1 MIRANARRVVALM
14 ALTQALDALQY
25 RTIADIDDAVV
36 TGLETLIGRGAT
48 EDDIKSI
55 LSGYV
60 EDNFTKR
67 LLPAARH
74 LRRQR
79 MEVGQ

>member
-1 MIRANARRVVALM
+1 MTTIDATPF
-14 ALTQALDALQY
+14 TQALDAMQY
-25 RTIADIDDAVV
+25 RTIADIDDEVV
-36 TGLETLIGRGAT
+36 TGLEIFIGRGAT
-48 EDDIKSI
+48 EDDIKAI
-55 LSGYV
+55 LRGYV

-79 MEVGQ
+79 QEAA

>member
-1 MIRANARRVVALM
+1 MTTIDATPF
-14 ALTQALDALQY
+14 TQALDAMQY
-25 RTIADIDDAVV
+25 RTIADIDDEVV
-36 TGLETLIGRGAT
+36 TGLEIFIGRGAT
-48 EDDIKSI
+48 EDDIKAI
-55 LSGYV
+55 LRGYV

-79 MEVGQ
+79 QEAGQ

>member
-1 MIRANARRVVALM
+1 MKTIDATL
-14 ALTQALDALQY
+14 LTQALDALQY
-25 RTIADIDDAVV
+25 RTIDDIDDDVV
-36 TGLETLIGRGAT
+36 TGLETLLGRGAT
-48 EDDIKSI
+48 EDDIKAI

-60 EDNFTKR
+60 EDNFTRR

-79 MEVGQ
+79 QEAQ

>member
-1 MIRANARRVVALM
+1 MKTIDATP
-14 ALTQALDALQY
+14 LTQALDALQY

-48 EDDIKSI
+48 EEDIKAI

-79 MEVGQ
+79 QEANQ

>member
-1 MIRANARRVVALM
+1 MKTIDATPF
-14 ALTQALDALQY
+14 TQALDAMQY
-25 RTIADIDDAVV
+25 RTIADIDDEVV
-36 TGLETLIGRGAT
+36 TGLEIFIGRGAT
-48 EDDIKSI
+48 DDDIKAI
-55 LSGYV
+55 LRGYV

-79 MEVGQ
+79 QEAGQ

>member
-1 MIRANARRVVALM
+1 MTKTLDTSP
-14 ALTQALDALQY
+14 LTQALDALQY
-25 RTIADIDDAVV
+25 RTVADIDDDVV

-48 EDDIKSI
+48 EDDIKAI
-55 LSGYV
+55 LGNYV

-79 MEVGQ
+79 MEAP

>member
-1 MIRANARRVVALM
+1 MTTIDATPF
-14 ALTQALDALQY
+14 TQALDAMQY
-25 RTIADIDDAVV
+25 RTIADIDDEVV
-36 TGLETLIGRGAT
+36 TGLEIFIGRGAT
-48 EDDIKSI
+48 EDDIKAI
-55 LSGYV
+55 LRGYV

>member
-1 MIRANARRVVALM
+1 MKAIDATP
-14 ALTQALDALQY
+14 LTQALDALQY
-25 RTIADIDDAVV
+25 RTIADIDDDVV

-79 MEVGQ
+79 QEAGA

>member
-1 MIRANARRVVALM
+1 MSKTIDATP
-14 ALTQALDALQY
+14 LTQAPDALQY
-25 RTIADIDDAVV
+25 RTIADIDDDVV
-36 TGLETLIGRGAT
+36 TGVETLIGRGAT
-48 EDDIKSI
+48 EDDIKTI

-60 EDNFTKR
+60 EDNFTRR

-79 MEVGQ
+79 QEAQ

>member
-1 MIRANARRVVALM
+1 MKF
-14 ALTQALDALQY
+14 LTTTGLGSEIVEVSY
-25 RTIADIDDAVV
+25 DIDDDVV

-48 EDDIKSI
+48 EDDIKVI

-60 EDNFTKR
+60 EDNFTRR

-79 MEVGQ
+79 QEAGQ

>member
-1 MIRANARRVVALM
+1 MTTIDATPF
-14 ALTQALDALQY
+14 TQALDAMQY
-25 RTIADIDDAVV
+25 RTIADIDDEVV
-36 TGLETLIGRGAT
+36 TGLEIFIGRGAT
-48 EDDIKSI
+48 EDDIKAI
-55 LSGYV
+55 LRGYV

-79 MEVGQ
+79 MEAGQ

>member
-1 MIRANARRVVALM
+1 MKTIDATP
-14 ALTQALDALQY
+14 LTQALDALQS
-25 RTIADIDDAVV
+25 RTIADSDDDVV

-48 EDDIKSI
+48 EDDIKAI

-79 MEVGQ
+79 QEAGQ

>member
-1 MIRANARRVVALM
+1 MVNTAMTKTIDM
-14 ALTQALDALQY
+14 SPLTAALDALQY
-25 RTIADIDDAVV
+25 RTIADIDDDVV

-48 EDDIKSI
+48 EDDIRAI

-60 EDNFTKR
+60 EDNFTRR

-79 MEVGQ
+79 EAT

>member
-1 MIRANARRVVALM
+1 MTKTLDTSP
-14 ALTQALDALQY
+14 LTQALDALQY
-25 RTIADIDDAVV
+25 RTVADIDDDVV

-48 EDDIKSI
+48 EDDIKAI
-55 LSGYV
+55 LGNYLK
-60 EDNFTKR
+60 DNFTKR

-79 MEVGQ
+79 QEAGQ

>member
-1 MIRANARRVVALM
+1 MSKTIDTSP
-14 ALTQALDALQY
+14 LTQALDALQY
-25 RTIADIDDAVV
+25 RTITDIDDDVV
-36 TGLETLIGRGAT
+36 TGLEILIGRGAT
-48 EDDIKSI
+48 EDDIKAI

-67 LLPAARH
+67 LIPASRH

-79 MEVGQ
+79 EVA

>member
-1 MIRANARRVVALM
+1 MKTIDATP
-14 ALTQALDALQY
+14 TQALDALQY
-25 RTIADIDDAVV
+25 RTIADIDDDVV

-48 EDDIKSI
+48 EEDIKTI

-79 MEVGQ
+79 MEAP

>member
-1 MIRANARRVVALM
+1 MKTIDATPF
-14 ALTQALDALQY
+14 TQALDALQY
-25 RTIADIDDAVV
+25 RTIADIDDDVV

-48 EDDIKSI
+48 EDDIKAI

-79 MEVGQ
+79 QEAGQ

>member
-1 MIRANARRVVALM
+1 MKAIDATP
-14 ALTQALDALQY
+14 LTQALDALQY
-25 RTIADIDDAVV
+25 RTIADIDDDVV

-48 EDDIKSI
+48 EDDIKAI

-79 MEVGQ
+79 EAA

>member
-1 MIRANARRVVALM
+1 MKTIDATPFA
-14 ALTQALDALQY
+14 QALDALQY
-25 RTIADIDDAVV
+25 RTIADIDDDVV

-48 EDDIKSI
+48 EDDIKVI

-60 EDNFTKR
+60 EDNFTRR

-79 MEVGQ
+79 QEAGQ

>member
-1 MIRANARRVVALM
+1 MKTIDATPF
-14 ALTQALDALQY
+14 TQAPDALQY
-25 RTIADIDDAVV
+25 RTIADIDDDVV

-48 EDDIKSI
+48 EDDIKAI

-79 MEVGQ
+79 QEEA